1 MILKLVFLL
10 HLIGINGELLIL
22 LILAGN
28 LKFILLFPAIFYK
41 CPVHQLYF
49 EKVLGHRPNV
59 QLSKLLV
66 QRQNGVTSLECWETC
81 KNDLDCTSFI
91 FFLSSLQCFGFTRN
105 EKSEN
110 YQFLDES
117 AIEFVTDSNVI
128 YFEKICL
135 DGNLI

>member
-1 MILKLVFLL
+1 MIFKLIFLL
-10 HLIGINGELLIL
+10 HLIGINGELLI
-22 LILAGN
+22 IFNFGVIF
-28 LKFILLFPAIFYK
+28 KFKFKFLAIFYK

-49 EKVLGHRPNV
+49 EKVLGHRPTV
-59 QLSKLLV
+59 QLAKLLV

-81 KNDLDCTSFI
+81 KNDLDCSSFI

-105 EKSEN
+105 ENSEK

-117 AIEFVTDSNVI
+117 TVEFITDSNVI

-135 DGNLI
+135 DGKL